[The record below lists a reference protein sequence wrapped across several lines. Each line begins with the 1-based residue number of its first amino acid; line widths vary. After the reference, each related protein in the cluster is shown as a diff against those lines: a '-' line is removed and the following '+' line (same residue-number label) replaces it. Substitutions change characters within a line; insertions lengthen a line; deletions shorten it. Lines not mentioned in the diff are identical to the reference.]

1 MFGCFPLCII
11 SESLLRTVEGNAS
24 FFMYFLSLILW
35 LPSSWDALQD
45 DECGC
50 LQLLLQSVVE
60 RRRIA
65 FPAPGQISRKS
76 QSFPAPRSDQK
87 GMWKFSFFPKPV
99 AEKYIKYSP
108 QGGLCMAFQ
117 LGKTNVAQTLAWY
130 LFSFF
135 GEKKGLLIVL
145 A

>member
-11 SESLLRTVEGNAS
+11 SESLLRILEGNAS
-24 FFMYFLSLILW
+24 FLVYFLSLILW
-35 LPSSWDALQD
+35 LPSPWDALQD

-50 LQLLLQSVVE
+50 LQLLLQSVEE

-65 FPAPGQISRKS
+65 FPAPGQISLNS
-76 QSFPAPRSDQK
+76 ESFPARHSDQK
-87 GMWKFSFFPKPV
+87 GMLKSSVSPKPI
-99 AEKYIKYSP
+99 AEKYSKCSP
-108 QGGLCMAFQ
+108 QGGLCMTFQ

-130 LFSFF
+130 FFFFF
-135 GEKKGLLIVL
+135 GEKKGWLIVL

>member
-1 MFGCFPLCII
+1 MFGCFPLGII
-11 SESLLRTVEGNAS
+11 SESLLRIVGGNAS

-60 RRRIA
+60 RRRIV
-65 FPAPGQISRKS
+65 FPAPGQISLKS
-76 QSFPAPRSDQK
+76 ESFPAPCSDQK
-87 GMWKFSFFPKPV
+87 DMLKIFLFPKPNS
-99 AEKYIKYSP
+99 EKYRKYSP

-117 LGKTNVAQTLAWY
+117 LGKTNVAQTLVWY

-135 GEKKGLLIVL
+135 GKKKRWPIVL
-145 A
+145 V

>member
-11 SESLLRTVEGNAS
+11 SESLLSIVEGNAS
-24 FFMYFLSLILW
+24 LFMYFLSLILW
-35 LPSSWDALQD
+35 LPSPWDALQD

-65 FPAPGQISRKS
+65 FPAPGQISLKS
-76 QSFPAPRSDQK
+76 ESFPAPHSDQK
-87 GMWKFSFFPKPV
+87 GMLKSSFFPKPI
-99 AEKYIKYSP
+99 AEKYSKYSP
-108 QGGLCMAFQ
+108 QGDLCMAFQ
-117 LGKTNVAQTLAWY
+117 LEKTNVAQTLAWY

-135 GEKKGLLIVL
+135 GKKKWWLIVL